1 MAVGGTGATLKRR
14 SEQKGGNEA
23 TRVFGR
29 NAQIPA
35 VRRHCS
41 ERVKSTLVG
50 YPICGSGWCI
60 PLARSL

>member
-29 NAQIPA
+29 NAQISLKKSA
-35 VRRHCS
+35 VD
-41 ERVKSTLVG
+41 
-50 YPICGSGWCI
+50 
-60 PLARSL
+60 